1 MEEERKRSKGKK
13 RNRGANV
20 EKTKRRESGEKLL
33 SPLRRDAFVD
43 RQIAKIRIINGKRN
57 EITGKNKKE
66 KEKWEKIKGE
76 EKGELCV
83 CLRERE
89 REIEAKDRKGEEKKE
104 QRNCLLRYGETSR

>member
-83 CLRERE
+83 CVRER
-89 REIEAKDRKGEEKKE
+89 DRGKG
-104 QRNCLLRYGETSR
+104 